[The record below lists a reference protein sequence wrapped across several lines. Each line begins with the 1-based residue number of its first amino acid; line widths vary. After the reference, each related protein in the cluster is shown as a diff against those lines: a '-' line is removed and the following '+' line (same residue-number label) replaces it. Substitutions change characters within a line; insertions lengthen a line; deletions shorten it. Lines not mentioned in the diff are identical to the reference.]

1 MSHNDTLAAVGA
13 AFIALNDCDNDVRRL
28 REALAG
34 ALAKRDKLRSALMR
48 AQSRH
53 SEAAQQAPVATCN

>member
-28 REALAG
+28 RDALTN
-34 ALAKRDKLRSALMR
+34 ALTKRSRLRDAL
-48 AQSRH
+48 Q
-53 SEAAQQAPVATCN
+53 AAQRAHERAKHEAPVNSN